1 MNGLQLIQLNFT
13 MIVTINLKLVN
24 LLYGMLIEFCTTESC
39 PVMSAGPKYEYL
51 WADGTNVKTP
61 LKVSAAEYIE
71 YLMTWVEN
79 QLNNETI
86 FPSQIGNFI
95 CNALKV
101 FLFQKI
107 SYRL

>member
-1 MNGLQLIQLNFT
+1 M
-13 MIVTINLKLVN
+13 LV
-24 LLYGMLIEFCTTESC
+24 EFCTPESC

-61 LKVSAAEYIE
+61 LKVSASQYIE

-86 FPSQIGNFI
+86 FPSLIGKTLIYFRCKFSKKLLTN
-95 CNALKV
+95 NK
-101 FLFQKI
+101 
-107 SYRL
+107 SYI